1 MRRTV
6 EMLDRLRRA
15 LRDADDAAVVKA
27 CSELRE
33 LGAVER
39 FGAAREAV
47 LASAPKLPDIRTP
60 SRPREDLAAEPG
72 RTRTAA
78 GMLASEATRRKLGR
92 ANARSLPR
100 SPPTWPRMATRS
112 RKVNPSTRSAT

>member
-27 CSELRE
+27 CSEL
-33 LGAVER
+33 GAVER
-39 FGAAREAV
+39 FGAAREPV
-47 LASAPKLPDIRTP
+47 LAGAPKLPDIRTP